1 MPLSFKSSKQ
11 LSTLVS
17 SVTRSMAYAF
27 SSVFR
32 KARRVAAPVVAVSLC
47 SALFSLNV
55 GAAEADKKI
64 AGKISAKIN
73 SSYPDMQIDS
83 VETTEVKGMY
93 RVLVQGRDLY
103 VLEDGKYFL
112 TGDLYRTDPNN
123 LVNVSEE
130 LRGTER
136 AALLASINRKDN
148 IIYSPKDG
156 TKKSISVYTDVD
168 CGYCRKFHQEIPR
181 LNAMGIEVRYLA
193 FPRAGVGSPSYQ
205 KIASAWCSADKQD
218 ALNKLKNRESIPT
231 NVCEN
236 NPVAKQY
243 ELGQQMG
250 VTGTPSLVL
259 DDGTV
264 IPGYMP
270 ADQLAARLGL

>member
-1 MPLSFKSSKQ
+1 M
-11 LSTLVS
+11 
-17 SVTRSMAYAF
+17 
-27 SSVFR
+27 
-32 KARRVAAPVVAVSLC
+32 
-47 SALFSLNV
+47 SLNV
-55 GAAEADKKI
+55 LSFIKAPLKRLVLPLVVLGLGSSTLAQAELANEKT
-64 AGKISAKIN
+64 ATKISAKIRA
-73 SSYPDMQIDS
+73 SYPDMQIDS
-83 VETTEVKGMY
+83 VHTTEVKGMY
-93 RVLVQGRDLY
+93 RALVQGRDIY

-130 LRGTER
+130 LRGSER
-136 AALLASINRKDN
+136 ATLLASIDRKDN
-148 IIYSPKDG
+148 IIYSPKEG

-193 FPRAGVGSPSYQ
+193 FPRAGVGSASYQ
-205 KIASAWCSADKQD
+205 KIASAWCAKDKQT
-218 ALNKLKNRESIPT
+218 ALDKLKNRETIPT
-231 NVCEN
+231 NVCAD
-236 NPVAKQY
+236 NPVASQY
-243 ELGQQMG
+243 ALGQQMG